1 MNSEEKIEML
11 KTTIEQLY
19 SKEGRSMNYISHLL
33 QVNRHKLSFKIKEW
47 KLPEAEPRHHFTPS
61 IQKFVNKNRN
71 LIKSR
76 LDNNISITNIADE
89 LKISRTML
97 QKTII
102 PNDKILNKAREDYI
116 NRQKTEANEAKQR
129 AMNISSFN
137 YDIEDLPDEIWKSIL
152 GYEEYMIS
160 NKGRIKHYAKRYNSY
175 HLLTPTL
182 NKNNNRLYVMLQKN
196 NKRKNIQVAHL
207 VAHTFV
213 SGYSDK
219 QNTVNHND
227 GNPTNNVA
235 SNLSWVSQSENNIHS
250 YRTLKKKP
258 VCQKKYEITKILY
271 KNKYEFKTIA
281 AFARFLHKSETQTR
295 RYIDH
300 ASNYDIKLIK

>member
-1 MNSEEKIEML
+1 
-11 KTTIEQLY
+11 
-19 SKEGRSMNYISHLL
+19 
-33 QVNRHKLSFKIKEW
+33 
-47 KLPEAEPRHHFTPS
+47 
-61 IQKFVNKNRN
+61 
-71 LIKSR
+71 
-76 LDNNISITNIADE
+76 
-89 LKISRTML
+89 
-97 QKTII
+97 
-102 PNDKILNKAREDYI
+102 
-116 NRQKTEANEAKQR
+116 
-129 AMNISSFN
+129 
-137 YDIEDLPDEIWKSIL
+137 
-152 GYEEYMIS
+152 
-160 NKGRIKHYAKRYNSY
+160 
-175 HLLTPTL
+175 
-182 NKNNNRLYVMLQKN
+182 MLQKN

-258 VCQKKYEITKILY
+258 VCQKKYEFTKILY